1 MQYHNS
7 RPRFHKGKVLV
18 AQAALLDPNFK
29 QTLILLTEHNNEGA
43 FGFIMNRPTE
53 QNANTILPKQPEFE
67 TLPDIPICYGGP
79 VQNEGVIFA
88 AFQNTDTLNPITAR
102 AGIGGEE
109 LKAALLDKTQ
119 YVKAFIGYAGWG
131 EGQLEMEL
139 AQEAWKI
146 ADPSPAIF
154 NTQYSQGIWNAYAS
168 GDDRWKKLLPHLPNH
183 PERN

>member
-7 RPRFHKGKVLV
+7 KIRFHKGKVLV

-29 QTLILLTEHNNEGA
+29 KTLILLTEHNDEGA

-53 QNANTILPKQPEFE
+53 QTANAILPKEPAFE
-67 TLPDIPICYGGP
+67 NLPNMPICYGGP

-88 AFQNTDTLNPITAR
+88 AFQNTDTQNPIIAR
-102 AGIGGEE
+102 AGIGQDE
-109 LKAALLDKTQ
+109 LKDALLDKTQ

-131 EGQLEMEL
+131 KGQLEAEL
-139 AQEAWKI
+139 TQGAWVV
-146 ADPSPAIF
+146 ADPNPALF

-168 GDDRWKKLLPHLPNH
+168 GDERWKKLLPHLPNH